1 MNVVTRI
8 KSALICVHTPLR
20 VVCVSRNYLLA
31 ALAASASASIFER
44 KIMKILITGGGCRE
58 YIDSVRVVTNSSSGR
73 TSAAIS
79 DILAEKNSVT
89 LVTAKSAIKAG
100 DSSVKIVT
108 FETGEELFLAIK
120 NELTQNRYDAVLH
133 AAAVS
138 DFVPETITVAG
149 KTVKAGKNA
158 KKLPSGGE
166 MTVTFRAS
174 PKIADRL
181 CEWAAAGGNEKAK
194 IVCFKLLSKAN
205 ESERA
210 SAIEKLFSHS
220 GADFVVFNDLSEITS
235 EKHPFEIFN
244 KNGDCVCKGGTN
256 KELGEKLDKIL
267 NQTQINA
274 DAHR

>member
-1 MNVVTRI
+1 
-8 KSALICVHTPLR
+8 
-20 VVCVSRNYLLA
+20 
-31 ALAASASASIFER
+31 
-44 KIMKILITGGGCRE
+44 MKILITGGGCRE

-194 IVCFKLLSKAN
+194 VVCFKLLNNADEAAKEKAVTSLFGHSK
-205 ESERA
+205 
-210 SAIEKLFSHS
+210 
-220 GADFVVFNDLSEITS
+220 ADFVVYNDLSQITEES
-235 EKHPFEIFN
+235 HPF
-244 KNGDCVCKGGTN
+244 
-256 KELGEKLDKIL
+256 LIL
-267 NQTQINA
+267 NNTGKTVAEGKTNQNLATELLGILNSSQ
-274 DAHR
+274 RS